1 MKFDFLWILIRH
13 VLCLAAIAAVAG
25 CSGGSSSG
33 GNTTAPPP
41 LPVVQTG
48 NYEVTEGDAGN
59 ITLSMDVRLS
69 RVADGVATI
78 DYATE
83 DGSATAPS
91 DYDSAT
97 GTITF
102 AVGSILQTVD
112 VVVHGDT
119 DIENDETF
127 ELFFSNPSNN
137 ISAPGSTSTGVII
150 SDDLAILGLSTR
162 PQNQT
167 CIAPDRPQL
176 STSVDVIDA
185 YPSLSFSQPTK
196 ILLEPVANPRW
207 FVLQKE
213 GQVVVFDPG
222 NATSKS
228 TFLNVSVRTNSEG
241 GLLGMAF
248 HPNYPTVPEVFLS
261 YTRQHSGPSMRS
273 VISRFILDDTTSP
286 GAGTLEQVI
295 LEVDQPYDNHN
306 GGDIAFGND
315 RLLYIGFGDG
325 GSGGDPQN
333 MAQRTDRL
341 LGSMLRIDVLGAG
354 VSYPATPY
362 VIPAENPF
370 SANAKCGPGANANAC
385 PEIYAWGLRNPW
397 RWSFDRPT
405 GELWLGDVGQ
415 GAYEEVDRI
424 ELGGNYGWRC
434 REGAHNFDFGGCSS
448 GYIDPVAEY
457 GRSDGNS
464 ITGGVVYRG
473 SAITGLSGRYV
484 FADYGSGRIWA
495 LQSDGLGG
503 YTNEEIIDTSTGP
516 TSFAAGQNGEL
527 FYTDINSGRIRQLVS
542 DTGGTDNVPDLLSDS
557 GCVDPTDITQPYS
570 GLIPYDINA
579 PFWSDGA
586 IKDRYIGLPTGT
598 TISVDGDDD
607 WVFPPGTVLIKNF
620 RLNSQLIETRHIMRH
635 PDGIWAGYTYEWNAA
650 ETQATRVRGGKT
662 VAVNGQDW
670 VFPDEAQCM
679 QCHTTAAGFALGPET
694 AQLNK
699 NFTYPSTAI
708 TANQLATLDHIV
720 AFASPLPATPDQLP
734 SMPDPT
740 DGSASLNDRARA
752 YLHTNC
758 AQCHQASG
766 PTPVDLDF
774 RYTTLLANTNACDAA
789 PQAGNLGLV
798 NPRIIAPGDAAR
810 SVLVVRAIA
819 RDIDGMPPL
828 GSVIP
833 DVAGVALLT
842 SWVNGLASCN

>member
-1 MKFDFLWILIRH
+1 MKFDFPWIPIQH
-13 VLCLAAIAAVAG
+13 VLCLTAIATVAG
-25 CSGGSSSG
+25 CSGGSGSG
-33 GNTTAPPP
+33 GNTTAPPS

-59 ITLSMDVRLS
+59 VTLSMDVRLS
-69 RVADGVATI
+69 RAADGVATI

-91 DYDSAT
+91 DYDSAS

-102 AVGSILQTVD
+102 AVGSTLQTVD

-119 DIENDETF
+119 DIEVDESF
-127 ELFFSNPSNN
+127 ALRFSNPSSN
-137 ISAPGSTSTGVII
+137 ISAPGSTSTGVIT
-150 SDDLAILGLSTR
+150 SDDVAASGLTTR

-167 CIAPDRPQL
+167 CIAPARPQL

-207 FVLQKE
+207 FVLQKG
-213 GQVVVFDPG
+213 GQVVVFDPD
-222 NATSKS
+222 NATSMS
-228 TFLNVSVRTNSEG
+228 TFLSVSVRTNSEG

-248 HPNYPTVPEVFLS
+248 HPDYPTVPEVFLS

-286 GAGTLEQVI
+286 GAGTVEQVI

-333 MAQRTDRL
+333 MAQRTDHL

-362 VIPAENPF
+362 VIPPTNPF
-370 SANAKCGPGANANAC
+370 SVNARCGPGANANAC

-424 ELGGNYGWRC
+424 ERGGNYGWRC
-434 REGAHNFDFGGCSS
+434 REGAHDFNFSGCSS
-448 GYIDPVAEY
+448 GYIDPVTEY
-457 GRSDGNS
+457 GRGDGNS
-464 ITGGVVYRG
+464 ITGGLVYRG
-473 SAITGLSGRYV
+473 SSITGLNGRYV

-495 LQSDGLGG
+495 LQSDGQGG
-503 YTNEEIIDTSTGP
+503 YSNEEIIDTSTGP
-516 TSFAAGQNGEL
+516 TSFAANQNGEL
-527 FYTDINSGRIRQLVS
+527 FYTDINSGRIRQLVPS
-542 DTGGTDNVPDLLSDS
+542 SGGTDNVPDLLSDS

-586 IKDRYIGLPTGT
+586 VKDRYIGLPAGT
-598 TISVDGDDD
+598 TISIDGDDD
-607 WVFPPGTVLIKNF
+607 WVFPPGTVLVKDF

-635 PDGIWAGYTYEWNAA
+635 PDGVWAGYTYEWNAA
-650 ETQATRVRGGKT
+650 ETEATRVRGGKT

-670 VFPDEAQCM
+670 IFPDEAQCM

-694 AQLNK
+694 AQLNRD
-699 NFTYPSTAI
+699 FTYPSTAI
-708 TANQLATLDHIV
+708 AANQLATLDHIV

-740 DGSASLNDRARA
+740 DGSASLDDRARA

-774 RYTTLLANTNACDAA
+774 RYTTSLANTNACDAA
-789 PQAGNLGLV
+789 PQAGDIGLI

-810 SVLVVRAIA
+810 SVLVVRANL
-819 RDIDGMPPL
+819 RDSDGMPPL

-833 DVAGVALLT
+833 DAAGVALLT
-842 SWVNGLASCN
+842 NWINGLASCN